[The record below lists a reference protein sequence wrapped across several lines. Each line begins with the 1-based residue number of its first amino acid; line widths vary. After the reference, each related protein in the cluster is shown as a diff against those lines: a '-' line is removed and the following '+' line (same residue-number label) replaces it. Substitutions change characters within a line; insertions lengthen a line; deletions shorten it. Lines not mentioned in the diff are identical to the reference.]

1 MEGEPIFKT
10 HPAGIAH
17 THMHAALPLA
27 IPAKSIAYL
36 KKTHPAGIEPA
47 STTPRRGSPPWN
59 IQVLITQSS
68 LVVLRVQPSSYARRL
83 DLCGYYGHRTRLIFW
98 SDNPVA
104 TPSSPSIQQQ

>member
-1 MEGEPIFKT
+1 MEGESTF
-10 HPAGIAH
+10 
-17 THMHAALPLA
+17 
-27 IPAKSIAYL
+27 
-36 KKTHPAGIEPA
+36 KTHPAGIEPA

-83 DLCGYYGHRTRLIFW
+83 DLCGYYGNRTRLIFW

-104 TPSSPSIQQQ
+104 TPSSPSIQKQRRTQMGTIHRPGR